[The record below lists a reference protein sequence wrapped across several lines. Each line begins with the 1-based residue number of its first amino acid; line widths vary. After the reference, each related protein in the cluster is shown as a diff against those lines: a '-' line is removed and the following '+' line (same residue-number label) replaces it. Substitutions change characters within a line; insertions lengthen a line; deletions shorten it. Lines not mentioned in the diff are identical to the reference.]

1 MSLYSEQKKKS
12 TIVHKPFLTGQ
23 INIFNPPK
31 ANPNGRLASAKL
43 LTKDRKKRP
52 NNFFWEQ
59 VNSQTEDDLSS
70 WQLDNP
76 SSELINFPL
85 RKTSLIA
92 IAIIIIA
99 NILSAIFIF
108 NQKFPQAIPD
118 QASIKLSN
126 SSEVGKIDLSA
137 QEFMELK
144 ASNLSSVPQ
153 ATTSQNLSLDSPSKT
168 APEKPEPLAI
178 PPLNLQQNTNLAP
191 PQIAAPYYYILGE
204 YTGDRSL
211 TLAREK
217 FPHVSLVT
225 LPEGVFIYMGA
236 FRQKE
241 LAQTY
246 IAQLK
251 QEGLYAYIYPAD

>member
-1 MSLYSEQKKKS
+1 MFISHFALDKS
-12 TIVHKPFLTGQ
+12 IF
-23 INIFNPPK
+23 FNPPK

-52 NNFFWEQ
+52 NNFLLEQ
-59 VNSQTEDDLSS
+59 VNQQTEDYLNS

-76 SSELINFPL
+76 SSKLINFPL

-99 NILSAIFIF
+99 NILSAVVILQ
-108 NQKFPQAIPD
+108 QKFQQPISD
-118 QASIKLSN
+118 QADLGLSN
-126 SSEVGKIDLSA
+126 FSEVGKIDLSA
-137 QEFMELK
+137 QEFIELK
-144 ASNLSSVPQ
+144 ASNLSNVPQ
-153 ATTSQNLSLDSPSKT
+153 TTTSDNSSLDSPSQT
-168 APEKPEPLAI
+168 TPETTEPLAI
-178 PPLNLQQNTNLAP
+178 PPVNLHQNTNLAL

-241 LAQTY
+241 LAQNY
-246 IAQLK
+246 IEQLK